1 MAEKRTVKTVSDVL
15 QYIDEI
21 IKSQGISRAT
31 VEEKTY
37 ASAGIIS
44 RWIKGTSMP
53 GMDRILDILN
63 FMNIEMTLQFDNE
76 GETEN
81 KKCPKFLDHADVIL
95 DSELLEQ
102 KIKERL
108 NYKLE
113 GETAKLL
120 KDVLFSNNITLEDK
134 KEINKMLEIRIVAE
148 EMKEM

>member
-1 MAEKRTVKTVSDVL
+1 MVEKRTVKTVDDIL

-21 IKSQGISRAT
+21 IKKQGISRAT

-37 ASAGIIS
+37 TSAGIIS
-44 RWIKGTSMP
+44 RWIKGKSMP

-63 FMNIEMTLQFDNE
+63 FMHIEMTLQFDS
-76 GETEN
+76 EN
-81 KKCPKFLDHADVIL
+81 KVEDKKCPKFLDHADVIL

-108 NYKLE
+108 NYNLE

-134 KEINKMLEIRIVAE
+134 KKIHKMLEILIVAE